1 MMPPMKDPETVA
13 KQMRKA
19 LYYTNQSLEPKLAV
33 KYYREGLH
41 VADVAADRGSDVSY
55 EDAYF
60 DMEPK
65 KATRPKP

>member
-1 MMPPMKDPETVA
+1 MPPMKDLEPVA

-19 LYYTNQSLEPKLAV
+19 LYYTSRSLEPKLAV
-33 KYYREGLH
+33 KYYREALN
-41 VADVAADRGSDVSY
+41 VADVAADRDSDVSY
-55 EDAYF
+55 EDVYF